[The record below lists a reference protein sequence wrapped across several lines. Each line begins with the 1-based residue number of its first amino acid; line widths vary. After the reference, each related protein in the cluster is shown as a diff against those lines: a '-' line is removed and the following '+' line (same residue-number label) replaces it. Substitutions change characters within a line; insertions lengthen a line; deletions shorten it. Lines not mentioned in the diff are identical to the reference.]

1 MSGWSPQC
9 SSKQASGTSA
19 LDEIA
24 SWQRGAG
31 LMPMK
36 TIQVASLPGWVAL
49 PAAKRQ

>member
-1 MSGWSPQC
+1 MSGLSPQC

-24 SWQRGAG
+24 SWQRKAG

-36 TIQVASLPGWVAL
+36 PIQFTSLPGWVSL